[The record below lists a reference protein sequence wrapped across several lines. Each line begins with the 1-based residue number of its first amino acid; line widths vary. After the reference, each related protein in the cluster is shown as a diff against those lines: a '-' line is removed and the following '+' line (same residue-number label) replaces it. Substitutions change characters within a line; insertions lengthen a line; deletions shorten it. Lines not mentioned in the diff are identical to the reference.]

1 MYYKQ
6 ETGKSGE
13 EIASN
18 YLEEQDYKI
27 LERNFSCNQGE
38 IDIIAKDKEEIV
50 FIEVKTRTNKKYGE
64 GSEAVNIN
72 KQKHLLRAIK
82 YYIYIKKYENNFIR
96 IDVIEIYIKNKEVKI
111 NHIKQAIEWKKLYKK
126 GQKNS

>member
-18 YLEEQDYKI
+18 YLEEQGYKI

-50 FIEVKTRTNKKYGE
+50 FIEVKTRSSIEFGRPIESVTK
-64 GSEAVNIN
+64 N
-72 KQKHLLRAIK
+72 KQKHMYQTAK
-82 YYIYIKKYENNFIR
+82 YYIHKTKQETKCIR
-96 IDVIEIYIKNKEVKI
+96 FDVIEVYIINGKI
-111 NHIKQAIEWKKLYKK
+111 KVNHIKQIL
-126 GQKNS
+126 

>member
-18 YLEEQDYKI
+18 YLEKQGYKI

-64 GSEAVNIN
+64 GAEAVNIN

-111 NHIKQAIEWKKLYKK
+111 NHIKQAIE
-126 GQKNS
+126 